1 MQYEIM
7 LTGSEVFLNISGH
20 ILDIHRLRMYILR
33 NCKDTAEFCS
43 KEFSGSWSPL
53 NSKVM

>member
-7 LTGSEVFLNISGH
+7 LAGSEVFLNSSGH
-20 ILDIHRLRMYILR
+20 ILDIHCLRMYILR

-43 KEFSGSWSPL
+43 KEFSGS
-53 NSKVM
+53 